1 MEISKELFNLVVF
14 VLIVYGIYYLV
25 TYLNKTSNFK
35 QIEALTNNTSS
46 GTSAL
51 TSTSISSGG
60 VAGNASAYAASI
72 KTLSVNLKDKLLIS
86 KYRTDY
92 ENIIMNYDDLI
103 NGLMLEQLLT
113 NTGNQMTQMTN
124 ISTLNNAKTA
134 LNSIMKYVDAQQ

>member
-14 VLIVYGIYYLV
+14 ILIVYGIYYLV
-25 TYLNKTSNFK
+25 TYLIKVSNFK

-46 GTSAL
+46 GTTAL
-51 TSTSISSGG
+51 TSTSSGG
-60 VAGNASAYAASI
+60 IAGNASAYAASI
-72 KTLSVNLKDKLLIS
+72 KNLAVNLKDKLLIS

-92 ENIIMNYDDLI
+92 ENIILNYDDLI

-113 NTGNQMTQMTN
+113 NSGNQMTQMSN

-134 LNSIMKYVDAQQ
+134 LNSIMKYVDAQ

>member
-25 TYLNKTSNFK
+25 TYLIKISNFK

-46 GTSAL
+46 GTTAL
-51 TSTSISSGG
+51 TSTSSGG
-60 VAGNASAYAASI
+60 IAGNASAYAASI
-72 KTLSVNLKDKLLIS
+72 KNLAVNLKDKLLIS

-113 NTGNQMTQMTN
+113 NSGNQMTQMSN

-134 LNSIMKYVDAQQ
+134 LNSIMKYVDAQ

>member
-14 VLIVYGIYYLV
+14 VLIIYGIYYLV
-25 TYLNKTSNFK
+25 TYLIKISNFK

-46 GTSAL
+46 GTTAL
-51 TSTSISSGG
+51 TSTSSGG
-60 VAGNASAYAASI
+60 IAGNASAYAASI
-72 KTLSVNLKDKLLIS
+72 KNLAVNLKDKLLIS

-113 NTGNQMTQMTN
+113 NSGNQMTQMSN

-134 LNSIMKYVDAQQ
+134 LNSIMKYVDAQ

>member
-25 TYLNKTSNFK
+25 TYLIKVSNFK

-46 GTSAL
+46 GTTAL
-51 TSTSISSGG
+51 TSTSSGG
-60 VAGNASAYAASI
+60 IAGNASAYAASI
-72 KTLSVNLKDKLLIS
+72 KNLAVNLKDKLLIS

-113 NTGNQMTQMTN
+113 NSGNQMTQMSN
-124 ISTLNNAKTA
+124 ISTLNNAKMA
-134 LNSIMKYVDAQQ
+134 LNSIMKYVDAQ

>member
-14 VLIVYGIYYLV
+14 ILIVYGIYYLV
-25 TYLNKTSNFK
+25 TYLIKVSNFK

-46 GTSAL
+46 GTTAL
-51 TSTSISSGG
+51 TSTSSGG
-60 VAGNASAYAASI
+60 IAGNANAYAASI
-72 KTLSVNLKDKLLIS
+72 KNLAVNLKDKLLIS

-92 ENIIMNYDDLI
+92 ENIILNYDDLI

-113 NTGNQMTQMTN
+113 NSGNQMTQMSN

-134 LNSIMKYVDAQQ
+134 LNSIMKYVDAQ

>member
-25 TYLNKTSNFK
+25 TYLIKVSNFK

-46 GTSAL
+46 GTTAL
-51 TSTSISSGG
+51 TSTSSGG
-60 VAGNASAYAASI
+60 IAGNASAYAASI
-72 KTLSVNLKDKLLIS
+72 KNLAVNLKDKLLIS

-113 NTGNQMTQMTN
+113 NSGNQMTQMSN

-134 LNSIMKYVDAQQ
+134 LNSIMKYVDAQ